1 MLVMKL
7 LYLQLASACGE
18 PLDGGS
24 NADVLEPR
32 LTRSIAIGV
41 VCVKDLYSITSHVWR
56 TMRYVEKQ
64 YSFYED

>member
-1 MLVMKL
+1 MLAMKL

-18 PLDGGS
+18 ALDGRS

-41 VCVKDLYSITSHVWR
+41 VCVKDLYSITSYVRR

-64 YSFYED
+64 CSYYED